1 MQHVLNSIIIY
12 INILNVTSYIASYIV
27 TIICFKR
34 SVASRDF
41 DSNASSVQF
50 SPGEVRNCY
59 NQTII
64 DNTSPEYFEVFE
76 LVILLN
82 DQIIIGNQ
90 SLSRITIIDDD
101 IKGKIILYL
110 YVITYF
116 VFTCNYI

>member
-1 MQHVLNSIIIY
+1 M
-12 INILNVTSYIASYIV
+12 
-27 TIICFKR
+27 KR

-41 DSNASSVQF
+41 DSNASLVQF
-50 SPGEVRNCY
+50 SPGEVTSCY

-116 VFTCNYI
+116 CIYM